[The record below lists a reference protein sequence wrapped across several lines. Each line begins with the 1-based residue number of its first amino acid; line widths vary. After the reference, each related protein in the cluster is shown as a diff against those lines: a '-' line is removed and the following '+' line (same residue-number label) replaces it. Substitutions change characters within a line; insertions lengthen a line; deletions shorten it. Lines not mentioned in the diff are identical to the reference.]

1 MHEAKYIDF
10 YAFDMNIHLAR
21 YGCSQFFHC
30 DKVANTYAEDNIQR
44 MMALQNNENHL
55 SIMISHTGNN
65 KKLVELVRDL
75 HRAKAKT
82 ILITSQGKSRM
93 KAYVDEVLLTPRT
106 LTECGSIRME
116 GLWTVAFSA
125 ATKYLLDVMFAMEF
139 SAGYDENIKLS
150 KQYYE
155 IGAKNL
161 CDTENHS
168 NKLKQNF
175 KISFIR
181 ADSFETIIQNPS
193 HLLQRTENML
203 SLDCKEDI
211 AICPLHL

>member
-1 MHEAKYIDF
+1 
-10 YAFDMNIHLAR
+10 MNIHLAR

-139 SAGYDENIKLS
+139 SAGYDENIKLRS
-150 KQYYE
+150 NIMRLVQRTCVIQK
-155 IGAKNL
+155 
-161 CDTENHS
+161 NHS
-168 NKLKQNF
+168 NKMKQNF